1 MLSHIRK
8 ACLWRFAIAK
18 SAQMLLTF
26 LNLLLFQT
34 PELEM
39 DQTEP
44 VVESDNLLSVI
55 LESGWFTMAI
65 VAILL
70 VLFIVG
76 LYIFV
81 ERYTTIKAAGREN
94 QGFMDRIR
102 MEMSS
107 GNMANARALCATT
120 DSPVARMV
128 DKGLQRIGRPLRDID
143 AAVENVGNLEIFR
156 LEKGLST
163 LASIAGAAP
172 MIGFFGTVTGMISA
186 FYEMSTADNITPD
199 VLAGGI
205 YSALLTTAAGLFIGI
220 LAFVGYNLLVASV
233 DRVVYK
239 IERTTTEF
247 MDLLQEPG

>member
-1 MLSHIRK
+1 
-8 ACLWRFAIAK
+8 
-18 SAQMLLTF
+18 MLLNQLF
-26 LNLLLFQT
+26 LLLQAEGNLT
-34 PELEM
+34 LDPESVLPM
-39 DQTEP
+39 KN
-44 VVESDNLLSVI
+44 ESLLDVLLDSGTLTMVI
-55 LESGWFTMAI
+55 VG
-65 VAILL
+65 ILI

-81 ERYTTIKAAGREN
+81 DRYLTIQAAGAN
-94 QGFMDRIR
+94 DQGFMDSIR
-102 MEMSS
+102 REIST
-107 GNMANARALCATT
+107 GNMANARALCTTT

-143 AAVENVGNLEIFR
+143 AAIENVGNLEVFR
-156 LEKGLST
+156 LESGLST

-186 FYEMSTADNITPD
+186 FYEMSNAQNITPD

-220 LAFVGYNLLVASV
+220 LAFVGYNLLVAQV
-233 DRVVYK
+233 ERVVYK
-239 IERTTTEF
+239 MERSTTEF

>member
-1 MLSHIRK
+1 MLMNY
-8 ACLWRFAIAK
+8 L
-18 SAQMLLTF
+18 
-26 LNLLLFQT
+26 LLLFQT
-34 PELEM
+34 PDLEM
-39 DQTEP
+39 DQEP
-44 VVESDNLLSVI
+44 AMESDSLLSV
-55 LESGWFTMAI
+55 LMDSGLLSIII
-65 VAILL
+65 VAILFI
-70 VLFIVG
+70 LFIVG

-81 ERYTTIKAAGREN
+81 ERYTTIKSAGRED

-102 MEMSS
+102 MEISA

-120 DSPVARMV
+120 DSPVARMI

-143 AAVENVGNLEIFR
+143 AAVENVGNLEVFR

-186 FYEMSTADNITPD
+186 FYEMSTAENITPD

-220 LAFVGYNLLVASV
+220 LAFVGYNLLVANV
-233 DRVVYK
+233 ERVVYK
-239 IERTTTEF
+239 MERSTTDF